1 LTLCPFRIK
10 QYISNTGSIG
20 TTDSSE
26 PIWKYMI
33 RCSKREGHYY
43 QEEYLSQ
50 YTLFQKLPTSLF
62 SPLAAPEAEL
72 YSEVLLV
79 LFVETQRHQEPLSR
93 DLCITLVA
101 DVIEDQNA
109 LELLANL
116 DGGTPLGDN
125 VVAPLVGAMGQE
137 ESDVRSKAGDVLR
150 YLTRCQ
156 WLHEE
161 IQADFTIA
169 YTLPDYAFRILSIF
183 HEIATDRKQ
192 ALQGLI
198 CAIHDLLQGAVREG
212 NASIRIPQAYQETMH
227 LLNRLKELQHT
238 IGVHIERVLN
248 QASLK
253 DILEQTFT
261 SYLHQVTRRAY
272 HELRTTDHVSR
283 FRPGINDALMRL
295 RANYHSP
302 VSSSLAEQNGHRQE
316 SVSTQRI
323 LEQIENIQVQF
334 DTLDSLLQA
343 IDVRHSQFFDS
354 AVRSIENK
362 LSANTSTSGH
372 LHTILNYLLDPQHPT
387 PGLDLLDDCH
397 PERSEESVSSR
408 VRIYPARTDLDSL
421 VSLYSLMLL
430 DEKSLMSPRRA
441 AEPFV
446 PAPDVGSELTEEE
459 IAAAQEETF
468 MQLSRAYSRERV
480 RKFASKLLADCNEK
494 RIGEVP
500 LNGPDDLP
508 MLIYLRLYGEDGSLG
523 YLSEEV
529 PDAPWIEHS
538 GIGFRDF
545 VIRRMEVTSASL
557 A

>member
-1 LTLCPFRIK
+1 MRA
-10 QYISNTGSIG
+10 
-20 TTDSSE
+20 
-26 PIWKYMI
+26 
-33 RCSKREGHYY
+33 HYF

-50 YTLFQKLPTSLF
+50 YTLFQKLPTPLF

-116 DGGTPLGDN
+116 DGGAHSGDDKAQEGRDKSGPYN
-125 VVAPLVGAMGQE
+125 E

-212 NASIRIPQAYQETMH
+212 NAGIRIPQAYQETMH

-238 IGVHIERVLN
+238 IGVHIEKVLN

-302 VSSSLAEQNGHRQE
+302 VSSSPAEQNGHRQE

-387 PGLDLLDDCH
+387 PGLDGDTQN
-397 PERSEESVSSR
+397 V
-408 VRIYPARTDLDSL
+408 ARPLVGLVGWDLVGDV

-494 RIGEVP
+494 RIGEIP

-545 VIRRMEVTSASL
+545 VIRRVEVTEASL

>member
-1 LTLCPFRIK
+1 
-10 QYISNTGSIG
+10 
-20 TTDSSE
+20 
-26 PIWKYMI
+26 M
-33 RCSKREGHYY
+33 
-43 QEEYLSQ
+43 SQ
-50 YTLFQKLPTSLF
+50 YALFQKLPSSLF
-62 SPLAAPEAEL
+62 SPLSAPEAEL

-93 DLCITLVA
+93 ELCITLVA

-116 DGGTPLGDN
+116 GEVQEDA
-125 VVAPLVGAMGQE
+125 VVE
-137 ESDVRSKAGDVLR
+137 ESDIRSKAGDVLR

-169 YTLPDYAFRILSIF
+169 YTLPDYAFRILSVF

-212 NASIRIPQAYQETMH
+212 NASIRIPQAYQETMN

-253 DILEQTFT
+253 DILEQAFT

-283 FRPGINDALMRL
+283 FRPSINDALTRL
-295 RANYHSP
+295 RANYHNP
-302 VSSSLAEQNGHRQE
+302 PSSSLSQQNGHRQE
-316 SVSTQRI
+316 SVSAQKI
-323 LEQIENIQVQF
+323 LEQIESIQVQF

-362 LSANTSTSGH
+362 LGANTSTSGH
-372 LHTILNYLLDPQHPT
+372 LRTILNYLLDPQHPIA
-387 PGLDLLDDCH
+387 GLDGDSQS
-397 PERSEESVSSR
+397 PGQEQIS
-408 VRIYPARTDLDSL
+408 PDSL

-441 AEPFV
+441 PEPFV
-446 PAPDVGSELTEEE
+446 PAPDVASELTEEE
-459 IAAAQEETF
+459 KAAAQEETF
-468 MQLSRAYSRERV
+468 LQLSRAYSRERV
-480 RKFASKLLADCNEK
+480 RKFASKLLADCDEK
-494 RIGEVP
+494 RIGEIP

-523 YLSEEV
+523 YCSEEV
-529 PDAPWIEHS
+529 PDASWIERS

-545 VIRRMEVTSASL
+545 VIRRVEVTETSL